1 MLKKLKNKIINYL
14 FLQIQNLQKR
24 QDHNEYQT
32 VIKQFDKIGEK
43 FSLGKDYQ
51 ILNPQYM
58 QFGENFGVS
67 NRFRIEAIDT
77 YEGETFSPKISFGN
91 NVSMGN
97 DNHIGCIDEIKI
109 GNNCLFGSRIYITDH
124 DHGDTTLEAL
134 LLPPEKRKLV
144 SKGPVIINDNVW
156 IGDGVAILSGVT
168 IGENAIVATN
178 AVVTKDVPANTVVG
192 GIPAKIIKTID
203 K

>member
-14 FLQIQNLQKR
+14 FLQIQNLQKK

-144 SKGPVIINDNVW
+144 SKGPVIIHDNVW
-156 IGDGVAILSGVT
+156 IGDGVAILSGIT
-168 IGENAIVATN
+168 IGENAIIATN
-178 AVVTKDVPANTVVG
+178 AVVTKDVPANSVVG

>member
-1 MLKKLKNKIINYL
+1 MIRKLKNKIINYL
-14 FLQIQNLQKR
+14 FLQLQNLQKKQESNAY
-24 QDHNEYQT
+24 QD
-32 VIKQFDKIGEK
+32 VLKRFDKIGEK

-51 ILNPQYM
+51 ILNPQFM
-58 QFGENFGVS
+58 QFGQNFWAS
-67 NRFRIEAIDT
+67 HRFRIEAIDI
-77 YEGETFSPKISFGN
+77 YEGQTFSPKITIGN

-134 LLPPEKRKLV
+134 QLPPEKRKLV
-144 SKGPVIINDNVW
+144 SKGAVIINDNVW

-168 IGENAIVATN
+168 IGKNSIVATN

>member
-24 QDHNEYQT
+24 QGHNEYQT

-144 SKGPVIINDNVW
+144 SKGPVIIHDNVW
-156 IGDGVAILSGVT
+156 IGDGVAILSGIT
-168 IGENAIVATN
+168 IGENAIIATN
-178 AVVTKDVPANTVVG
+178 AVVTKDVPANSVVG

>member
-1 MLKKLKNKIINYL
+1 MIRKLKNKIINYL
-14 FLQIQNLQKR
+14 FLQIQNLQKK
-24 QDHNEYQT
+24 QESNAYQE
-32 VIKQFDKIGEK
+32 VLKRFDKIGEK

-67 NRFRIEAIDT
+67 NRFRIEAIDS
-77 YEGETFSPKISFGN
+77 YEGESFFPKIIIGD

-97 DNHIGCIDEIKI
+97 DNHIGCIDTVEI
-109 GNNCLFGSRIYITDH
+109 GNHCLFGSRIYITDH
-124 DHGDTTLEAL
+124 DHGNTTLEAF

-144 SKGPVIINDNVW
+144 SKGPVILHDNVW
-156 IGDGVAILSGVT
+156 VGDGVAILSGVT
-168 IGENAIVATN
+168 IGKNAIIATN
-178 AVVTKDVPANTVVG
+178 SVVTKDVPANSVVG